1 MGMAGWQQGVC
12 ESTVWEVIQYKYNW
26 DKVSRWKMAS
36 IKASRA
42 SVNNYQKMEEIVGT
56 FLPLE
61 VVRTI
66 IAFCRSV
73 RKCRHYVVGVL
84 WQIPIRTRVRANII
98 ADQPTPCCV
107 SKARHNKNWVTCW
120 ICYILLGGREREQG
134 WGWGWA
140 VSTLWLFD

>member
-1 MGMAGWQQGVC
+1 
-12 ESTVWEVIQYKYNW
+12 
-26 DKVSRWKMAS
+26 MAS

-66 IAFCRSV
+66 IAICRSV

-98 ADQPTPCCV
+98 ADQPTLLRQQ
-107 SKARHNKNWVTCW
+107 STAQQELS
-120 ICYILLGGREREQG
+120 YLLDLLLGGREGERERAG
-134 WGWGWA
+134 MGMGMGGEYIMA
-140 VSTLWLFD
+140 V